1 MITLRTS
8 PVEENGRIVHVL
20 TGPRLYSLA
29 QYKLFF
35 RLAELEFAGVYDERL
50 GSYSEASKRMILL
63 ARKPG

>member
-8 PVEENGRIVHVL
+8 PVEENGRVAHVL
-20 TGPRLYSLA
+20 TGPRLYCLV

-35 RLAELEFAGVYDERL
+35 RLAGLKFAHVYDERL
-50 GSYSEASKRMILL
+50 GTYSEASKRMILL